1 MTGIIHHKSKA
12 ILNLCTFIDVTLKYI
27 KGEIDRNKRK
37 TKNSQSYREVLHI
50 FLGGRLWGGV
60 DGLRSPKIS
69 KNTENVVCYITS

>member
-37 TKNSQSYREVLHI
+37 TKNSQS
-50 FLGGRLWGGV
+50 
-60 DGLRSPKIS
+60 
-69 KNTENVVCYITS
+69 